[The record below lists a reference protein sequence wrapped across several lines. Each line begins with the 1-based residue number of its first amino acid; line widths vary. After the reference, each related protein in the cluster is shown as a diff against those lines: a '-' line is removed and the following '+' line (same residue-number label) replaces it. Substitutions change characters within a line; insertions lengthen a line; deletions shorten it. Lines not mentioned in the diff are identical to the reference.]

1 MLFVQTAKG
10 NIYYHYLHTLLETSS
25 DAVAI
30 INREKKV
37 EFWNAQA
44 ESVYGIAKEAIIGR
58 EIEDFFRKQ
67 DLKLLEILA
76 TEEAVTDVHHQPRP
90 DKHVL
95 INSSPIYNDSGE
107 LIGAI
112 SIEDDVTNEVKLNE
126 KLSLTTTEL
135 QKMKHQVNRHQQ
147 SAPFYNIKG
156 ESAAIQRAKQL
167 SAKVAKTDATVLIQG
182 ESGVGKELFSQGIH
196 EGSPRSKAAF
206 VPINCGAIPDTLFES
221 ELFGYGKGAFTGAD
235 KGGKKG
241 KIELAGGGT
250 LFLDEIGSLPLDMQV
265 KLLRVL
271 QEKEVFPIG
280 ADKAKKVDV
289 RVVAATNSDL
299 RDMVKEG
306 TFRADLYYRLNVVVI
321 DVPPLRNR
329 LEDIPVIA
337 DHFMQDFALKHQK
350 QIPHLL
356 SSTLHLLQGYGW
368 PGNVRE
374 LRNIIER
381 MILFH
386 DKETIGPDDI
396 SEILPPDFGQ
406 TKEIPG
412 TGLLYEDRAK
422 MEKERIIITLEETY
436 GNKSA
441 AAKLLGISRV
451 SLYKKMKQY
460 EIPL

>member
-1 MLFVQTAKG
+1 MNEVSDKI
-10 NIYYHYLHTLLETSS
+10 IYHHYLRTLLETSS
-25 DAVAI
+25 DAIAI
-30 INREKKV
+30 INREKRV
-37 EFWNAQA
+37 EFWNSHA
-44 ESVYGIAKEAIIGR
+44 EQIYGIKKEDIIGKKI
-58 EIEDFFRKQ
+58 IEFFRKQ

-76 TEEAVTDVHHQPRP
+76 TEEAVSNIHHQPRP

-95 INSSPIYNDSGE
+95 INSSPVYNNEDE

-112 SIEDDVTNEVKLNE
+112 SIEHDVTNEVKLNE

-135 QKMKHQVNRHQQ
+135 QKMKHQVSRHQKA
-147 SAPFYNIKG
+147 APFLSIKG
-156 ESAAIQRAKQL
+156 ESDSIRRAKQL

-196 EGSPRSKAAF
+196 EGSSRSKEAF
-206 VPINCGAIPDTLFES
+206 IPINCGAIPDTLFES
-221 ELFGYGKGAFTGAD
+221 ELFGYAGGAFTGAD
-235 KGGKKG
+235 RGGKKG
-241 KIELAGGGT
+241 KIELADGGT
-250 LFLDEIGSLPLDMQV
+250 LFLDEIGSMPLDMQV

-280 ADKAKKVDV
+280 GSKAKKVDI

-299 RDMVKEG
+299 EDMVKAG
-306 TFRADLYYRLNVVVI
+306 SFRADLYYRLNVIVI
-321 DVPPLRNR
+321 DVPPLRDR

-337 DHFMQDFALKHQK
+337 DHFMQDFSLKHQK

-356 SSTLHLLQGYGW
+356 SNTLHMLQSYGW

-374 LRNIIER
+374 LRNIVER
-381 MILFH
+381 MILFNE
-386 DKETIGPDDI
+386 KETISPEDVKEVFPI
-396 SEILPPDFGQ
+396 DFKQ
-406 TKEIPG
+406 VKDTAR
-412 TGLLYEDRAK
+412 TGLLHQDRAA
-422 MEKERIIITLEETY
+422 MEKERIIETLDKTY

-451 SLYKKMKQY
+451 SLYNKMKEY